1 MIDEQ
6 LYYIVRGI
14 GINKGANILKFQRGK
29 FDIILNGLC
38 LIILVSTILFLILT
52 WSKIP
57 DKVPMHYDFAGN
69 IDRWGSKL
77 EILILPIITWI
88 MYVFMTIIEKFP
100 EAWNTGVK
108 VTEENKERVYSTLLH
123 LISTIKF
130 IMVCMFAYLTVQTS
144 LAFQLPAWFTPIF
157 MLAIFGDLLYWIWK
171 LYRVK

>member
-14 GINKGANILKFQRGK
+14 GINKGVNILKFKRGK

-38 LIILVSTILFLILT
+38 LIILVSTILFLAVT

-69 IDRWGSKL
+69 ID
-77 EILILPIITWI
+77 
-88 MYVFMTIIEKFP
+88 MTILEKFP

>member
-38 LIILVSTILFLILT
+38 LIILVSTILFLAVT

-57 DKVPMHYDFAGN
+57 NKVPMHYDFAGN

-77 EILILPIITWI
+77 EILILPVITWI
-88 MYVFMTIIEKFP
+88 MYIFMTIIEKFP
-100 EAWNTGVK
+100 QAWNTGVK

-123 LISTIKF
+123 LVSTIKF
-130 IMVCMFAYLTVQTS
+130 IMVCVFAYLTVQTALS
-144 LAFQLPAWFTPIF
+144 FELSAWFTPIS
-157 MLAIFGDLLYWIWK
+157 LLVIFGNLLYWILK

>member
-108 VTEENKERVYSTLLH
+108 VTEENIERVYSTLLH
-123 LISTIKF
+123 LVSTIKF
-130 IMVCMFAYLTVQTS
+130 IMVCVFAYLTVQTALS
-144 LAFQLPAWFTPIF
+144 FAWFTPIS
-157 MLAIFGDLLYWIWK
+157 LLVIFGNLLYWILK